1 MVDDAHTMLSFA
13 SSFAVPLDGPLQLD
27 TLDGATA
34 GLPEG
39 SCGNMTQGQMVKNLN
54 SFPDPYQSA
63 HIQQKMLSA

>member
-34 GLPEG
+34 GLPEEFE
-39 SCGNMTQGQMVKNLN
+39 QL
-54 SFPDPYQSA
+54 P
-63 HIQQKMLSA
+63 